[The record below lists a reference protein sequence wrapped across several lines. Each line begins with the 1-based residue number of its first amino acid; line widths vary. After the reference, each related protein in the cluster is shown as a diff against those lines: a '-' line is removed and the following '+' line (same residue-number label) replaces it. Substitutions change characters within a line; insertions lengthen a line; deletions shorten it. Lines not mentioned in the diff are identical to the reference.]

1 MLAFLALSLVSIQ
14 AQIDIAQA
22 RLLPIGTTVTIS
34 GRVTNGQEL
43 GSIRY
48 VEDGTGGL
56 PAFPGSG
63 SVSGFASQVKRGDSL
78 MVTGVLYDFNGLLE
92 LSPITAFTVLATN
105 GTIPEPPTRTIAQIN
120 EALEGTLARFESV
133 SFLESGDFKGDAT
146 YTIQDV
152 NGQTVDVYIR
162 NGQDLI
168 GKPIPSAPVDL
179 VGIISAY
186 FGYQILPRDQNDLIP
201 ITDLYFVREIDQI
214 DLTST
219 SVSFTWETNLSSTAR
234 VIVED
239 KFGLVKEETLLTS
252 SVNHTHTIVGLDP
265 ASFYRIQVIAERQGE
280 EVPGQRRWMSTASV
294 LPGSI
299 TVYFNE
305 SVDQTFSVGPEPETT
320 SGDDVL
326 DAMIEWIQQ
335 ATQTIDMSFYNID
348 QDVIVNALNIA
359 HNKGVQVRYV
369 AAEATSNS
377 ALSPPPAFPVIYGND
392 WALMHNKF
400 MVIDAEDEE
409 RAAVFTGSMNLTTAQ
424 ILSYPN
430 NMVLIRDQAMARN
443 YTVEFEEM
451 WGSQGPFP
459 EPDFARFGAEKLD
472 NTPHL
477 FKVNGSLVESY
488 FSPSDFTNR
497 EILEELE
504 AASSSIRFALLTFT
518 RDDLAEAMIAKVG
531 QGLEVRGIIENIND
545 NGSEYT
551 KILSA
556 GVNVTDHVPSALLHH
571 KYAVIDDAVVIT
583 GSHNW
588 SNSAEQ
594 QNDENTVIIHDPEVA
609 NQFRQEF
616 EARWG
621 ELPVSTHEEG
631 EPGVHWVATIRDG
644 SLFLRG
650 AARTS
655 GNGTVRL
662 MDLYGR
668 TILQVPVELLTGEHL
683 YSLACPSLPSG
694 YVIMEVTEASGAS
707 VRWLVN
713 AVR

>member
-1 MLAFLALSLVSIQ
+1 MLAFLALSILSGE
-14 AQIDIAQA
+14 AQTDIAQA

-48 VEDGTGGL
+48 IEDETGGL

-78 MVTGVLYDFNGLLE
+78 VVTGVLYDFNGLLE
-92 LSPITAFTVLATN
+92 LSPITAFTVLQTN
-105 GTIPEPPTRTIAQIN
+105 GTVPEPPVRTIAQIS

-133 SFLESGDFKGDAT
+133 SFLESGDFKGDAV

-152 NGQTVDVYIR
+152 NGQTEDVYIR
-162 NGQDLI
+162 NGQDVV

-179 VGIISAY
+179 VGIISSY
-186 FGYQILPRDQNDLIP
+186 FGYQILPRDQDDLIP
-201 ITDLYFVREIDQI
+201 VTELYFVEEIQQT
-214 DLTST
+214 DLSQT
-219 SVSFTWETNLSSTAR
+219 SVSFTWETNLSSTGR
-234 VIVED
+234 VLVED
-239 KFGLVKEETLLTS
+239 KFGQIKEDTLLTS
-252 SVNHTHTIVGLDP
+252 SVIHTHTIQDLDP
-265 ASFYRIQVIAERQGE
+265 ATFYRVQVIAERE
-280 EVPGQRRWMSTASV
+280 VDKVPGQRRWMSTVSS

-299 TVYFNE
+299 AVYFNE
-305 SVDQTFSVGPEPETT
+305 SVDQTYSLGPEPETT

-326 DAMIEWIQQ
+326 DVMIEWIQQ
-335 ATQTIDMSFYNID
+335 ATQTIDMAFYNID
-348 QDVIVNALNIA
+348 QDIIVNALNIA
-359 HNKGVQVRYV
+359 YNKGIRVRYV
-369 AAEATSNS
+369 AAEATSNM

-400 MVIDAEDEE
+400 MIIDAEDPE
-409 RAAVFTGSMNLTTAQ
+409 RAVVFTGSMNLTTSQ

-504 AASSSIRFALLTFT
+504 AATSSIRFALLTFT
-518 RDDLAEAMIAKVG
+518 RDDLAEAMIGKVG

-545 NGSEYT
+545 NGSEYG

-556 GVNVTDHVPSALLHH
+556 GVNVMDHVPSALLHH
-571 KYAVIDDAVVIT
+571 KYALIDDAVVIT

-594 QNDENTVIIHDPEVA
+594 QNDENTVIIHDPEIA

-621 ELPVSTHEEG
+621 ELPVATND
-631 EPGVHWVATIRDG
+631 PGDPASSWRAACRDG
-644 SLFLRG
+644 TIFLYG
-650 AARTS
+650 AVPRS
-655 GNGTVRL
+655 EKGHVRL
-662 MDLYGR
+662 FDLYGR
-668 TILQVPVELLTGEHL
+668 VLMQSPVELVEGDHL
-683 YSLACPSLPSG
+683 YALACPLLPSG
-694 YVIMEVTEASGAS
+694 YVVAEVSDESGRS
-707 VRWLVN
+707 IRWMVSTVR
-713 AVR
+713 